1 MERTRKTAL
10 VLPNKVDD
18 IKTIEYVW
26 EDAFK
31 TLSHMQMQE
40 VICKYRKNNQERPYI
55 YKVPLLS
62 IVLEC

>member
-10 VLPNKVDD
+10 VLPNTVDG
-18 IKTIEYVW
+18 IKMIEYVW

-31 TLSHMQMQE
+31 TLSRMQMQE
-40 VICKYRKNNQERPYI
+40 VICNYRKNNQERPYI

-62 IVLEC
+62 IVL